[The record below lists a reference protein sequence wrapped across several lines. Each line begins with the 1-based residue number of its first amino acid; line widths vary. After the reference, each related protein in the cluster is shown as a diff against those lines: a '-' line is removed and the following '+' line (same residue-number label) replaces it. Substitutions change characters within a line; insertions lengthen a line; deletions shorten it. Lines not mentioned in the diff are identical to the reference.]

1 MTSRRSTAPPSAPAS
16 PRESHERRHPG
27 QRAGQAVP
35 EDLGAA
41 RLHAGHPR
49 GPRRRARRPQ
59 RRGQDHPAAA
69 GHRDAHADPRH
80 DHRPRPAP
88 RGGAGAAGPGRLR
101 RPGHPHLLPDDGRRP
116 SPARRLAQPRLG
128 RPPGAAA
135 DQSARPE
142 PEATRRVA
150 VRRAA
155 RPARP
160 PPGAGQAART
170 AHPRRAGRQ
179 PGPAGP
185 AGIPAGPDGSGRR
198 AAPQRPV
205 VLPSGRRP
213 GTGLRLPGHSRRL
226 PGPGRRGGQRPAG
239 LASPPV
245 RAAPRPWH
253 LAGGPGNHHRKP
265 HRQAEQP
272 AGPDGRAGPRPGL
285 GREAGQ
291 PGGPG
296 AGLHE
301 PGRRRQAGQPA
312 TTQGGLMIRLS
323 MLQLRVQ
330 AITAAVA
337 LIAFA
342 VLLAATGP
350 HLASLYAASGL
361 RGCQP
366 ASCGQRASS
375 FLPIVLTPAVIGLF
389 WGAPLLARELETGTF
404 ALAWS
409 QSVTRARW
417 LAVKLTVGGLAAIFV
432 TEALS
437 LLFAWWAAPLGRAA
451 GLGGSG
457 NSLAMNQ
464 FNPLAFV
471 PHGITPLGYAAFAF
485 TLGVTAGALIRRTVP
500 AMAVTLAI
508 FAAVQIAMPLWIRP
522 NLFPASHA
530 VVSVSSETT
539 LNLYRTDSAHTFTFT
554 LATDGLTGQPGAWI
568 RSSGAADAAGHLV
581 STVVPSACSPAASR
595 SGPGPALAN
604 CLASRGLR
612 IAVTYQPA
620 SRDWPLQWTE
630 TGIYLVLSL
639 ALAGSCF
646 RRLSRL
652 S

>member
-1 MTSRRSTAPPSAPAS
+1 
-16 PRESHERRHPG
+16 
-27 QRAGQAVP
+27 
-35 EDLGAA
+35 
-41 RLHAGHPR
+41 
-49 GPRRRARRPQ
+49 
-59 RRGQDHPAAA
+59 
-69 GHRDAHADPRH
+69 
-80 DHRPRPAP
+80 
-88 RGGAGAAGPGRLR
+88 
-101 RPGHPHLLPDDGRRP
+101 
-116 SPARRLAQPRLG
+116 
-128 RPPGAAA
+128 
-135 DQSARPE
+135 
-142 PEATRRVA
+142 
-150 VRRAA
+150 
-155 RPARP
+155 
-160 PPGAGQAART
+160 
-170 AHPRRAGRQ
+170 
-179 PGPAGP
+179 
-185 AGIPAGPDGSGRR
+185 
-198 AAPQRPV
+198 
-205 VLPSGRRP
+205 
-213 GTGLRLPGHSRRL
+213 
-226 PGPGRRGGQRPAG
+226 
-239 LASPPV
+239 
-245 RAAPRPWH
+245 
-253 LAGGPGNHHRKP
+253 
-265 HRQAEQP
+265 
-272 AGPDGRAGPRPGL
+272 
-285 GREAGQ
+285 
-291 PGGPG
+291 
-296 AGLHE
+296 
-301 PGRRRQAGQPA
+301 
-312 TTQGGLMIRLS
+312 MIRFTW
-323 MLQLRVQ
+323 LQFRVQ
-330 AITAAVA
+330 AGVALAALCAVA
-337 LIAFA
+337 V
-342 VLLAATGP
+342 VLVVTGP

-375 FLPIVLTPAVIGLF
+375 FLQQVDSTSPYAAVNPLSIILIALTPAVIGLF

-417 LAVKLTVGGLAAIFV
+417 LAVKLTVGGLAAISV

-471 PHGITPLGYAAFAF
+471 THGITPLGYAAFAF

-508 FAAVQIAMPLWIRP
+508 FAALQIAMPLWIRP
-522 NLFPASHA
+522 NLLPASHTTVA
-530 VVSVSSETT
+530 IASETT

-620 SRDWPLQWTE
+620 SRYWPLQWTE

-639 ALAGSCF
+639 ALAGYCF